1 MTNLIK
7 FRGFMPHGA
16 ASETHSLRF
25 IQYCIVL
32 AHCRAESDDEENGS
46 RSYGVTGD
54 RCDKCNITVCFD
66 TGSLYQLR

>member
-7 FRGFMPHGA
+7 FRGFMPLGA

-32 AHCRAESDDEENGS
+32 AHCRAESDDEENGCNTCNTDL
-46 RSYGVTGD
+46 GHTALPGTDVT
-54 RCDKCNITVCFD
+54 NVT
-66 TGSLYQLR
+66 